1 MNFTRKWPES
11 AGLML
16 IITTLLCI
24 KWKMKSL
31 QFSMLPR
38 LSMETM
44 EKAAELLI
52 QDQQYLKGTWWLH
65 GRKILPMPSYLITSE
80 SQYRDMVSQ
89 SSIRSLKKMLESG
102 QISRIWKKWRAT
114 QNNVK
119 IIELTIINL
128 YPRIVSGLGC
138 LPWVPRLLALCS
150 ISWEWQGC
158 SAVSFWVWRFS
169 TSTDYCPCT
178 RLTAIS
184 GWLQSR
190 RRQWES
196 RIGCGL
202 QMWINKT
209 ALILPY
215 SHRNSKHSSS
225 L

>member
-1 MNFTRKWPES
+1 MYENEPQPAKNRSWGFFVHPLLRYFLIFFCRLVVNFTRKWPES

-65 GRKILPMPSYLITSE
+65 GRKTLPMPSYLITSE
-80 SQYRDMVSQ
+80 SHYRDMVSQ

-114 QNNVK
+114 KNNVK
-119 IIELTIINL
+119 NI
-128 YPRIVSGLGC
+128 
-138 LPWVPRLLALCS
+138 
-150 ISWEWQGC
+150 
-158 SAVSFWVWRFS
+158 
-169 TSTDYCPCT
+169 
-178 RLTAIS
+178 
-184 GWLQSR
+184 
-190 RRQWES
+190 
-196 RIGCGL
+196 
-202 QMWINKT
+202 
-209 ALILPY
+209 
-215 SHRNSKHSSS
+215 
-225 L
+225 